1 MPGTAGQIKVL
12 KLIAWKGVLERGFAL
27 ICLRHPH
34 PKIAAEGGLL
44 FGSMP
49 YGLLVF
55 RELFTQF
62 RVAFERSS
70 FSTVL

>member
-1 MPGTAGQIKVL
+1 
-12 KLIAWKGVLERGFAL
+12 LERGFAL
-27 ICLRHPH
+27 ICLRYPH
-34 PKIAAEGGLL
+34 PKIAAEGGIL